1 MILYSY
7 CNPKKKQSP
16 TFLVPGIGL
25 MEDNFPSNGVRG
37 NGKGRGSGGDARDGE
52 HWGAVDGV
60 PLTCLTLT
68 SCCVARFLTGL
79 RLVPV

>member
-1 MILYSY
+1 MILNSY
-7 CNPKKKQSP
+7 YNPKKKQFP
-16 TFLVPGIGL
+16 TFSAPGIGL
-25 MEDNFPSNGVRG
+25 VEDNFPSNGVRRS
-37 NGKGRGSGGDARDGE
+37 GKVRGSGGNARNGE